1 VDKPIKFIGTGEKVD
16 ALDVFHPDRMADR
29 ILGMGDV
36 VSLVEKAQEQFD
48 EEQARKVQKKIAQNR
63 FGFDDFLQQLQQI
76 KKMGNVKDLLG
87 MVPGMGKA
95 LKGVDI
101 DDDAFKGVE
110 AMIQSMTPEE
120 RSNPSL
126 IRGSR
131 KKRIAIGSG
140 TQVEEVNRLLKQ
152 FQDMSK
158 MMRSM
163 QSAGGRGMAQAMMR
177 RRR

>member
-1 VDKPIKFIGTGEKVD
+1 
-16 ALDVFHPDRMADR
+16 
-29 ILGMGDV
+29 
-36 VSLVEKAQEQFD
+36 
-48 EEQARKVQKKIAQNR
+48 
-63 FGFDDFLQQLQQI
+63 
-76 KKMGNVKDLLG
+76 
-87 MVPGMGKA
+87 
-95 LKGVDI
+95 
-101 DDDAFKGVE
+101 
-110 AMIQSMTPEE
+110 MTPEE

>member
-1 VDKPIKFIGTGEKVD
+1 
-16 ALDVFHPDRMADR
+16 
-29 ILGMGDV
+29 
-36 VSLVEKAQEQFD
+36 
-48 EEQARKVQKKIAQNR
+48 
-63 FGFDDFLQQLQQI
+63 
-76 KKMGNVKDLLG
+76 
-87 MVPGMGKA
+87 
-95 LKGVDI
+95 
-101 DDDAFKGVE
+101 
-110 AMIQSMTPEE
+110 MIQSMTPEE